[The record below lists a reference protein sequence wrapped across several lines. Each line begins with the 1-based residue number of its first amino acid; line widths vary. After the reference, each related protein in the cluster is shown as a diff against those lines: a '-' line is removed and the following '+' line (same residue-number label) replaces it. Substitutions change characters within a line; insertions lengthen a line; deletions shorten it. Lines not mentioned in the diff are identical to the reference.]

1 MAFAQGKVEMQIW
14 TGIMTASSLIRRGD
28 RDDRGFCGLQHP
40 VRDRDVRA
48 LLQDGAPPHVVA
60 PLPRLHLLLHLTPH
74 AHRLLPRRGKYRVTI
89 LVGKNLPLT

>member
-1 MAFAQGKVEMQIW
+1 MVSAQGKVEMQMGD
-14 TGIMTASSLIRRGD
+14 GIMTATFIRRGD

-74 AHRLLPRRGKYRVTI
+74 AHRLLPRRGKYTCYG
-89 LVGKNLPLT
+89 L